1 MVHCNR
7 SGGLIPA
14 HVKTAFHDG
23 RLSNE

>member
-1 MVHCNR
+1 LHCNR